1 MIFWQ
6 ATCYPSFMQ
15 QLSSAATTSESRV
28 EQDGK
33 VVTSRGPGTA
43 LEYAVALVEHLFG
56 KEKANEVSAPLV
68 CIIFLLIM
76 DHFLIIKD
84 FGMSLKLLCL

>member
-1 MIFWQ
+1 ME
-6 ATCYPSFMQ
+6 
-15 QLSSAATTSESRV
+15 QLSSTATASESRV

-43 LEYAVALVEHLFG
+43 LEYSLALVEHLFG

-68 CIIFLLIM
+68 CILTKGLFLNQQRTSNVTL
-76 DHFLIIKD
+76 
-84 FGMSLKLLCL
+84 LLCS